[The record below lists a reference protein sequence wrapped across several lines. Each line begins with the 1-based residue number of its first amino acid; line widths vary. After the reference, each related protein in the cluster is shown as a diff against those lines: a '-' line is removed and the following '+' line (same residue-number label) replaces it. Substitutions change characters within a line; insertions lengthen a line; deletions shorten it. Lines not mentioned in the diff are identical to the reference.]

1 MPADYLSHMYD
12 RVRWGLVVRGLI
24 ALAIGIF
31 IFVRPFASVAAFAL
45 VIAIWAL
52 ITGIEQIVHAFD
64 LRRVAPHWWLYLIG
78 GIISVLFGIAA
89 LYYYPALSLAFAIVW
104 VAYWLVLS
112 GFVGIYTAIM
122 ERRVSI
128 PWGWTMAWGIVSVIA
143 GFYAIAVPRL
153 TLTVVVYLIAIFA
166 IISGLFQIFEAIS
179 LTSAQSRLR
188 QTVAGVQSAAR
199 A

>member
-1 MPADYLSHMYD
+1 MPADYLGHLYD
-12 RVRWGLVVRGLI
+12 RARWGLIVRGLI

-31 IFVRPFASVAAFAL
+31 IFIRPFASVAAFAL

-52 ITGIEQIVHAFD
+52 VTGIEQIVHSFD
-64 LRRVAPHWWLYLIG
+64 LREAAPHWWLYLLG

-89 LYYYPALSLAFAIVW
+89 LYYYPALSLAFAIIW

-128 PWGWTMAWGIVSVIA
+128 PWGWTMAWGVVNVIA

-153 TLTVVVYLIAIFA
+153 TLAVIVYLIAAFA
-166 IISGLFQIFEAIS
+166 IISGLFQIFEAVS
-179 LTSAQSRLR
+179 LGTARARLR
-188 QTVAGVQSAAR
+188 QTVAGVQSTAR